1 VQEVI
6 KQVAVWELYDILQAK
21 CTKPIN
27 REDFLFQL
35 MDSFLLSPTLEL
47 RFHDFTPDV
56 HLTYILKH
64 SEIAKAIEE
73 KQKPPAPRP

>member
-1 VQEVI
+1 
-6 KQVAVWELYDILQAK
+6 
-21 CTKPIN
+21 
-27 REDFLFQL
+27 

>member
-1 VQEVI
+1 MREVI
-6 KQVAVWELYDILQAK
+6 KQVTVDELYKILLLK
-21 CTKPIN
+21 SKKPVA
-27 REDFLFQL
+27 REEFLFQL

-47 RFHDFTPDV
+47 RFHDDAPGV

-64 SEIAKAIEE
+64 SEIAKALEE

>member
-1 VQEVI
+1 MQEVI
-6 KQVAVWELYDILQAK
+6 KQVTVDELYGVLLAK
-21 CTKPIN
+21 SKKPVN

-35 MDSFLLSPTLEL
+35 MGSFLLSPTLEL